1 MLRKAVLPIILVLMM
16 AMLVACAPESEAP
29 AAEPTSAP
37 QAAEVAAEPTAE
49 PAAEAEA
56 EPTAE
61 ATEEATE
68 EAEAEPTAEATE
80 EATEEAAADGETAV
94 YAVDTAASVVEWY
107 GFKPVGGSE
116 AGTVNI
122 ASGEMS
128 FAGDQFVAGSF
139 VIDMTSI
146 DTNTQSGGMA
156 EQLLG
161 HLNSDDFFGVETYP
175 TATLMI
181 KSATPTDVENQYTVV
196 GDLTIKSITNEI
208 EFVTDVVV
216 GEGTMTATSELI
228 VNRAD
233 FDVRYGSGTFF
244 SNLGNDLISDDMEMT
259 VTLVANQN

>member
-1 MLRKAVLPIILVLMM
+1 
-16 AMLVACAPESEAP
+16 MLVACAPESAAP
-29 AAEPTSAP
+29 AAEPTTAP
-37 QAAEVAAEPTAE
+37 QATEPATEAAAEPTEEPAAEPTEE

-61 ATEEATE
+61 PTEEAS
-68 EAEAEPTAEATE
+68 
-80 EATEEAAADGETAV
+80 EEAAAEGETAV

-107 GFKPVGGSE
+107 GSRPAGGSE

-139 VIDMTSI
+139 IIDMTSI
-146 DTNTQSGGMA
+146 DTTTQSGGMA

-161 HLNSDDFFGVETYP
+161 HLNSDDFFCVETYP
-175 TATLMI
+175 TATLVI
-181 KSATPTDVENQYTVV
+181 KSATPTDVANQYTVV
-196 GDLTIKSITNEI
+196 ADLTIKATTKEI

-216 GEGTMTATSELI
+216 GEGTLTATSELI

>member
-16 AMLVACAPESEAP
+16 AMLVACAPESAAP
-29 AAEPTSAP
+29 AAEPTTAP
-37 QAAEVAAEPTAE
+37 QATEPATEAAAEPTEEPAAEPTEE

-61 ATEEATE
+61 PTEEAS
-68 EAEAEPTAEATE
+68 
-80 EATEEAAADGETAV
+80 EEAAAEGETAV
-94 YAVDTAASVVEWY
+94 YAVDTAASVIEWY

-116 AGTVNI
+116 AGTVQI
-122 ASGEMS
+122 ASGEMN
-128 FAGDQFVAGSF
+128 FAGDQFVAGSV
-139 VIDMTSI
+139 VIDMNTI
-146 DTNTQSGGMA
+146 ETTTQSGGMA
-156 EQLLG
+156 EQLIG

-175 TATLMI
+175 TATLVI
-181 KSATPTDVENQYTVV
+181 KSATPTDVANQYTVV
-196 GDLTIKSITNEI
+196 ADLTIKAITNEI

-216 GEGTMTATSELI
+216 GEGTLTATSELI